1 MKQLEAIALV
11 QFFLYERKDL
21 ELGWNTAFL
30 GPNGTGKTA
39 LLDALQIV
47 FLAADQNRTHFN
59 ASGEGKKRARALRDY
74 CLGIYGQTD
83 DERYRNHANTYI
95 DLVFRDPESRIPVTA
110 GVALEAHADHLE
122 DPFVSLYILPGVA
135 LNTSSHV
142 EQEGGK
148 ELVLPWRRFQHVASD
163 LCRLANTTA
172 FFTTNRE
179 EFSRRLFIEHLSSPG
194 EKPNVR
200 GIRSTFARS
209 LKLNKDVTD
218 LSETLR
224 DHLIEPRPTNVR
236 QFRARLDQF
245 RDVRELIRQIKIR
258 IEEVTKVTKGY
269 HVVQQQR
276 TAQANLEC
284 LRAIYDTERVGEQLA
299 ENEERRNTLAEDLQ
313 NARIALERAKDEVRD
328 ADAARERA
336 LTARSQDPDFQK
348 QAGHAERLSDLES
361 DFETA
366 QGDLTS
372 ALRSALEAA
381 VAAGKLPALAN
392 HQSSF
397 EDAINQ
403 LMTLEEAAKG
413 RNVPPAEAIHAVSKV
428 LADCHEHVRLSLATA
443 EFEFRAARDQQRDAK
458 TALERAQRGLTTL
471 RPATVA
477 LQRLLEDAGIESS
490 PVCDL
495 VTVTEPDWQPAL
507 EAYLSSHVDAL
518 LVPKTQELAA
528 IDLYKGLKGEQR
540 VYRVKLALPSR
551 GRPWQ
556 APGSGKYAAQL
567 LTSDN
572 RDAVWY
578 LQGELG
584 RLSLAKTSQELQAG
598 TKALSQEGM
607 VSSGGGI
614 ERMQLPPRNELK
626 LGRQDSGLQRQ
637 WAEGALTEANA
648 LLQNAQLQVEHLQ
661 KALPRLA
668 QYADA
673 EASRQRME
681 RLFVTAREGGQRVE
695 ELRARLAASQTDQ
708 LASLEAVLIVAGDR
722 LRLAQESKDREI
734 KREAKLTEQLDQAES
749 AGRTL
754 GQMQA
759 VVMGKEATCRQHP
772 LYSANEVERHRERY
786 DERFG
791 DDIVACLNACTE
803 AIRNAA
809 TRADNA
815 DREAWTAFCQYV
827 ADYDLRNHDIKSDQW
842 ERAYKYVLED
852 KLRLEE
858 MELAERLEE
867 AEQAYDAAVRVFRTD
882 VAQTLLEGFEAIDEQ
897 ITSLNQVLKAAPEF
911 SNGERY
917 QFKHKP
923 VEQHR
928 PLYEFLKRVR
938 EYGEAE
944 EDIFGGSG
952 KVPDEFRALV
962 EGDSNSEL
970 LLESSPLNDH
980 RRFFSY
986 DVEIS
991 HDGTS
996 KGWLSKRFGPGSG
1009 GEHRT
1014 PLYVI
1019 FGAALAAAYGKAR
1032 GVQTAGG
1039 IIMLDEAFEK
1049 MDAQNVR
1056 ATAEYLNALGLQ
1068 LIMAGPE
1075 TDQPKMSS
1083 FLNVYYDMAR
1093 FGSRSV
1099 QMTKNVVMDEA
1110 RELLQS
1116 DNFLLHPELLEQEK
1130 RIIAEVDHGVS

>member
-1 MKQLEAIALV
+1 MKQLEAIGLV

-74 CLGIYGQTD
+74 CLGIYGQTE
-83 DERYRNHANTYI
+83 DERYRNNANTYI
-95 DLVFRDPESRIPVTA
+95 DLVFRDPESGIPVTA
-110 GVALEAHADHLE
+110 GVALEAHADRQD

-135 LNTSSHV
+135 LDSSSHI
-142 EQEGGK
+142 EREGSK
-148 ELVLPWRRFQHVASD
+148 EVVLPWRRFQHVASD
-163 LCRLANTTA
+163 LCRMAGTTA
-172 FFTTNRE
+172 VITTNRE
-179 EFSRRLFIEHLSSPG
+179 DFSRRLFVEHLASPG

-200 GIRSTFARS
+200 SIRSTFARS

-218 LSETLR
+218 LNETLR
-224 DHLIEPRPTNVR
+224 DHLIEHRPTNVR

-245 RDVRELIRQIKIR
+245 RAVRDLIRQINAR
-258 IEEVTKVTKGY
+258 IEQVSKVTKGY
-269 HVVQQQR
+269 AVVHQQR
-276 TAQANLEC
+276 AAQANLEC
-284 LRAIYDTERVGEQLA
+284 LRAVYDTERVGEQLA
-299 ENEERRNTLAEDLQ
+299 ENEERRNELATALES
-313 NARIALERAKDEVRD
+313 AKIALERAKAEVHD
-328 ADAARERA
+328 AGAARERA

-361 DFETA
+361 GLDSK
-366 QGDLTS
+366 QS
-372 ALRSALEAA
+372 ALATALQAA
-381 VAAGKLPALAN
+381 IAATAAAGKLPALAN
-392 HQSSF
+392 QQATF

-403 LMTLEEAAKG
+403 LLSLQDTATSGQM
-413 RNVPPAEAIHAVSKV
+413 PPAEAIQAITQV
-428 LADCHEHVRLSLATA
+428 LAACHEHVRRSHAVA
-443 EFEFRAARDQQRDAK
+443 EAELRAAKDQQRDAK
-458 TALERAQRGLTTL
+458 TALERAQRGLTPLRGPTL
-471 RPATVA
+471 T
-477 LQRLLEDAGIESS
+477 LQRLLEDVGIQTT

-495 VTVTEPDWQPAL
+495 VTVSDPDWQPAL
-507 EAYLSSHVDAL
+507 EAYLGPHVDAL
-518 LVPKTQELAA
+518 LVPKDQELAA
-528 IDLYKGLKGEQR
+528 IDLYKDLKGEQR

-556 APGSGKYAAQL
+556 APGGGRYAAQL
-567 LTSDN
+567 LAGDS

-584 RLSLAKTSQELQAG
+584 RLSLASSSQDLQSGA
-598 TKALSQEGM
+598 KAISQEGM
-607 VSSGGGI
+607 VSSGGGV
-614 ERMQLPPRNELK
+614 ERMQLLPRNELK
-626 LGRQDSGLQRQ
+626 LGRQDTGTQRQ
-637 WAEGALTEANA
+637 RAEGALQNAEAQLRDA
-648 LLQNAQLQVEHLQ
+648 QAQLQQLQ
-661 KALPRLA
+661 AVLPRLA
-668 QYADA
+668 QYADVESA
-673 EASRQRME
+673 RQRME
-681 RLFVTAREGGQRVE
+681 ALFSSAREGGQLVE
-695 ELRARLAASQTDQ
+695 ELRARLVASQTDQ
-708 LASLEAVLIVAGDR
+708 LAALESALVAAGE
-722 LRLAQESKDREI
+722 RLAAARGEETHGVERVTRLS
-734 KREAKLTEQLDQAES
+734 TQLEQAES
-749 AGRTL
+749 LGTGLTQQLSVVTAREAG
-754 GQMQA
+754 
-759 VVMGKEATCRQHP
+759 CRQHP
-772 LYSANEVERHRERY
+772 LYDANEVERHRERY

-791 DDIVACLNACTE
+791 EDTDARLHACSE
-803 AIRNAA
+803 AIRNAS

-815 DREAWTAFCQYV
+815 DREAWTSFCQYV
-827 ADYDLRNHDIKSDQW
+827 ADYDLRNHDITSDQW
-842 ERAYKYVLED
+842 QRAYQYALED
-852 KLRLEE
+852 KRRLEE

-867 AEQAYDAAVRVFRTD
+867 AEQAYEAAVRVFRTD

-897 ITSLNQVLKAAPEF
+897 ITSLNHVLKAAPEF

-917 QFKHKP
+917 QFKYKP

-938 EYGEAE
+938 EHGDAE
-944 EDIFGGSG
+944 TDIFGGSG
-952 KVPDEFRALV
+952 KVPHEFRALV
-962 EGDSNSEL
+962 EGDANSEL
-970 LLESSPLNDH
+970 LQETSPLNDH

-1116 DNFLLHPELLEQEK
+1116 DNFLLHPELLDREI
-1130 RIIAEVDHGVS
+1130 RAIAEADHAAG

>member
-1 MKQLEAIALV
+1 MKQLEAIGLV

-74 CLGIYGQTD
+74 CLGIYGQTE
-83 DERYRNHANTYI
+83 DERYRSNANTYI
-95 DLVFRDPESRIPVTA
+95 DLVFRDPESGIPVTA
-110 GVALEAHADHLE
+110 GVALEAHADHLD

-135 LNTSSHV
+135 LDSSSHV
-142 EQEGGK
+142 EHEGSR
-148 ELVLPWRRFQHVASD
+148 EVVLPWRRFQHVASD
-163 LCRLANTTA
+163 LCRLAGTTA
-172 FFTTNRE
+172 FFTINRDD
-179 EFSRRLFIEHLSSPG
+179 FSRRLFVEHLSSPG

-209 LKLNKDVTD
+209 LKLNKDVAD
-218 LSETLR
+218 LNETLR

-245 RDVRELIRQIKIR
+245 RAVRELIRQIRVR

-269 HVVQQQR
+269 AVVQQQL
-276 TAQANLEC
+276 TAKANLEC
-284 LRAIYDTERVGEQLA
+284 LRAVYDTERVGERLN
-299 ENEERRNTLAEDLQ
+299 ENEERRSALATELEG
-313 NARIALERAKDEVRD
+313 ARIALGRAETEVRD
-328 ADAARERA
+328 AAAARERA
-336 LTARSQDPDFQK
+336 LTARSQDLDFQK

-361 DFETA
+361 GLENA
-366 QGDLTS
+366 QGTLAMALQTAIAATATAGRLPGLASQQS
-372 ALRSALEAA
+372 A
-381 VAAGKLPALAN
+381 
-392 HQSSF
+392 F
-397 EDAINQ
+397 EGAINQ
-403 LMTLEEAAKG
+403 LLALQDVANAG
-413 RNVPPAEAIHAVSKV
+413 QVPPPEAIRAVSQV
-428 LADCHEHVRLSLATA
+428 LANCHEQARRSLAVA
-443 EFEFRAARDQQRDAK
+443 EFDLRVARDQQRDAK
-458 TALERAQRGLTTL
+458 TAFERAQHGLTPLRGPTL
-471 RPATVA
+471 A
-477 LQRLLEDAGIESS
+477 LQRLLEDAGIQAT

-495 VTVTEPDWQPAL
+495 VTVIDPDWQPAL
-507 EAYLSSHVDAL
+507 EAYLASHVDAL
-518 LVPKTQELAA
+518 LVPKEQELAA
-528 IDLYKGLKGEQR
+528 INLYKGLKGEQR

-551 GRPWQ
+551 SRQWQ
-556 APGSGKYAAQL
+556 APGGGTYAAQL
-567 LTSDN
+567 LDGDS

-584 RLSLAKTSQELQAG
+584 RLSLANTSQELQSG

-607 VSSGGGI
+607 VSSGGSV
-614 ERMQLPPRNELK
+614 ERMQLLPRNELK
-626 LGRQDSGLQRQ
+626 LGRQDVGVQRQ
-637 WAEGALTEANA
+637 RAEEALRDADGKLRIA
-648 LLQNAQLQVEHLQ
+648 LQQVQPLQDV
-661 KALPRLA
+661 LPRLA
-668 QYADA
+668 QYADVEDA
-673 EASRQRME
+673 RQRME
-681 RLFVTAREGGQRVE
+681 RLFVAAREGGQRVN
-695 ELRARLAASQTDQ
+695 ELRARLVASQTEQ
-708 LASLEAVLIVAGDR
+708 LAALGAALDAAGER
-722 LRLAQESKDREI
+722 LRAAQENKDLEI
-734 KREAKLTEQLDQAES
+734 KREAKLSEQLVQAAA
-749 AGRTL
+749 AGKTL
-754 GQMQA
+754 AHQQA
-759 VVMGKEATCRQHP
+759 VAMVHETACRQHP
-772 LYSANEVERHRERY
+772 LYNANEVERYRERY
-786 DERFG
+786 DERFKE
-791 DDIVACLNACTE
+791 DVEACLHACAE
-803 AIRNAA
+803 AIQNTAA
-809 TRADNA
+809 RAVNA

-827 ADYDLRNHDIKSDQW
+827 ANYELRNHDIKPDQW
-842 ERAYKYVLED
+842 DRAYQYVLED
-852 KLRLEE
+852 KRRLEE

-867 AEQAYDAAVRVFRTD
+867 AEQAYEAAVRVFRTD
-882 VAQTLLEGFEAIDEQ
+882 VAQILLEGFDAIDEQ

-928 PLYEFLKRVR
+928 PLYDFLKRVR
-938 EYGEAE
+938 EQGEAE
-944 EDIFGGSG
+944 VDIFGGSG

-962 EGDSNSEL
+962 EGDANSEL
-970 LLESSPLNDH
+970 LQETSPLSDH

-991 HDGTS
+991 NNGTA

-1116 DNFLLHPELLEQEK
+1116 DNFLLHPELLEQEM
-1130 RIIAEVDHGVS
+1130 RVIAEADHGAG